1 MCKYCEN
8 GEWVSH
14 NAIRMNIQKLDN
26 NSTILDVYYEGY
38 EENGEAEFDIP
49 FCPFCGRNL
58 TDNVQESMEIL
69 KQNGYT
75 ILKEETE
82 EIGEKEYLDTLRA
95 AVLKKAEEENFEPDM
110 DELEA
115 VMFEA
120 YDRDMDLETAKEK
133 VWLAVYMDKNGT
145 GEEIE

>member
-8 GEWVSH
+8 GEWQSDG
-14 NAIRMNIQKLDN
+14 AIRMNLQKIDS

-38 EENGEAEFDIP
+38 SENGEAEFEIE
-49 FCPFCGRNL
+49 FCPFCGRKLN
-58 TDNVQESMEIL
+58 DSVQESMDIL

>member
-14 NAIRMNIQKLDN
+14 NAIRCNIQKLDN

-38 EENGEAEFDIP
+38 EENGEAEFDIQ
-49 FCPFCGRNL
+49 FCPFCGRKL
-58 TDNVQESMEIL
+58 TDDVQESMDIL

>member
-1 MCKYCEN
+1 MCKYCEQ
-8 GEWVSH
+8 GENLHH
-14 NAIRMNIQKLDN
+14 NAVEMYIQKMDN
-26 NSTILDVYYEGY
+26 NTTVLNVDYYGY
-38 EENGEAEFDIP
+38 EENGGAEFEIQ
-49 FCPFCGRNL
+49 FCPFCGKKL
-58 TDNVQESMEIL
+58 TDDVQESMDIL